1 MLRVRQGVERMTF
14 CNQIVCVH
22 TEMASIKRRRA
33 IKALAPLAVSGNVW
47 AVRRLRILVE
57 MEQEIKT
64 V

>member
-1 MLRVRQGVERMTF
+1 MTF

-33 IKALAPLAVSGNVW
+33 IKALAPLAVVGNVW
-47 AVRRLRILVE
+47 AVRRLRILVK

>member
-1 MLRVRQGVERMTF
+1 MTF

-57 MEQEIKT
+57 MEQEIET